1 MEDMYLRT
9 FRMPSIDEIEAMVN
23 DLIDAITNTV
33 ARAATLISV
42 DGSVDGMEVYF
53 MTSDECNRVTCHRDN
68 KAYVVLHYG
77 LSDAFVG
84 DVSYDESPASRF
96 IDAAFDAVKDKLE
109 DRGINVT
116 Y

>member
-1 MEDMYLRT
+1 MTDMYLRT
-9 FRMPSIDEIEAMVN
+9 FRMPSIDEAEAMVD
-23 DLIDAITNTV
+23 DLIDTITDTV
-33 ARAATLISV
+33 AKAAALIAV
-42 DGSVDGMEVYF
+42 DGLVDGMEVYF

-77 LSDAFVG
+77 LSDALVG

-96 IDAAFDAVKDKLE
+96 IDAAFEAVKNKLE
-109 DRGINVT
+109 DKGIEI